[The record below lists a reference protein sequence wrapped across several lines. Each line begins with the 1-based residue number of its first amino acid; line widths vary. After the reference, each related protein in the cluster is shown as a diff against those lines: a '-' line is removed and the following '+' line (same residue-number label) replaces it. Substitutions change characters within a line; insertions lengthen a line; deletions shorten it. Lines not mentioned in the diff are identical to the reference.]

1 MSSKSFLTIDMGAG
15 TLRAAEFEPTAEG
28 GVRLLRFGVKAM
40 GLEGSSERA
49 RPKALDKAA
58 QELWEEAGFTAKRG
72 LVAAPGFQVLSK
84 PIRLPAIDKTKVAQ
98 LIKFEAQQNIPFPL
112 EEAAWDHYTMGVAK
126 SGEIEVLLSAL
137 KSEVADGMI
146 KVAKTQGVNVEL
158 VDTAQAALVNAYQY
172 SYGDLEGC
180 SLVLDIGAKTTHAL
194 FFEGE
199 KFFIRTINIGANSIT
214 QEFATETKIRFSQ
227 AEEIKLQKGLVG
239 LGGAYAE
246 SEDPHEAALSKIARQ
261 VMTRLHVQV
270 NQTLQFW
277 QKQQGGGNP
286 VRVFLHGGATI
297 MPYLPEFLAEKLS
310 VPIEYFNP
318 FIGVEIDQESVDVA
332 ELEKVGH
339 AFGQLVGLAIREVA
353 NCPLEMNLMPSTA
366 RLQQD
371 VDRKR
376 PYFYGAAACLVAAVW
391 MGVYFN
397 KTVHS
402 AQDAENIELASLV
415 ERYSLPESK
424 LSTEVGKL
432 ETLKTEA
439 DQFNKWIGERFL
451 WADVLQAVRQSMI
464 TTEKRMR
471 QSTGSQVG
479 VWVAAF
485 NQVDADEGY
494 EDAVGSIYG
503 MGMMGGMGMGGMMGM
518 PGMMPYGMGGMGMPG
533 MNPYGMGMPG
543 GGTKPAGEPGNP
555 VGMNPYGN
563 PMMGNPMMMGGM
575 YGMGGMMMGD
585 TNNVKVVG
593 SKDKPL
599 KVVCKAIDMRDVDP
613 TANNR
618 LITELVQQVKNK
630 GLFDYNET
638 KPRELDET
646 ERMELADLRDDKSE
660 EEGKARLKTYLFGL
674 NLVLREPIEL

>member
-1 MSSKSFLTIDMGAG
+1 MGAG

-28 GVRLLRFGVKAM
+28 GVRLLRFGVKSM

-286 VRVFLHGGATI
+286 VRVFLHGGATL

-310 VPIEYFNP
+310 MPIEYFNP
-318 FIGVEIDQESVDVA
+318 FIGVEIDQDTVDVA
-332 ELEKVGH
+332 ELERVGH
-339 AFGQLVGLAIREVA
+339 TFGQIVGLAIREVA
-353 NCPLEMNLMPSTA
+353 NCPLEMNLMPGTA

-371 VDRKR
+371 LDRKK

-391 MGVYFN
+391 LGVYFN
-397 KTVHS
+397 NTVHS
-402 AQDAENIELASLV
+402 AQEQERVELKELNETYKGPHGDIEA
-415 ERYSLPESK
+415 
-424 LSTEVGKL
+424 EVGKL
-432 ETLKTEA
+432 ETLKSEA

-451 WADVLQAVRQSMI
+451 WADVLKAVRQAMI
-464 TTEKRMR
+464 TTEKEMHDFTREK
-471 QSTGSQVG
+471 VG
-479 VWVAAF
+479 VWVVAF

-494 EDAVGSIYG
+494 EDSV
-503 MGMMGGMGMGGMMGM
+503 
-518 PGMMPYGMGGMGMPG
+518 
-533 MNPYGMGMPG
+533 
-543 GGTKPAGEPGNP
+543 
-555 VGMNPYGN
+555 V
-563 PMMGNPMMMGGM
+563 GM
-575 YGMGGMMMGD
+575 YG
-585 TNNVKVVG
+585 TV
-593 SKDKPL
+593 SYTHL
-599 KVVCKAIDMRDVDP
+599 TLP
-613 TANNR
+613 T
-618 LITELVQQVKNK
+618 TPYV
-630 GLFDYNET
+630 
-638 KPRELDET
+638 
-646 ERMELADLRDDKSE
+646 
-660 EEGKARLKTYLFGL
+660 
-674 NLVLREPIEL
+674 

>member
-49 RPKALDKAA
+49 RPKALEKAA

-126 SGEIEVLLSAL
+126 SGEVEVLLSAL

-146 KVAKTQGVNVEL
+146 KVAKAQGVNVEL
-158 VDTAQAALVNAYQY
+158 VDTAQAALVNAFRY

-277 QKQQGGGNP
+277 QKQQGGSSP

-318 FIGVEIDQESVDVA
+318 FIGVEIDQDTVDVA
-332 ELEKVGH
+332 GLEKAGH
-339 AFGQLVGLAIREVA
+339 AFGQIVGLAIREVA
-353 NCPLEMNLMPSTA
+353 NCPLEMNLMPGTA

-371 VDRKR
+371 LDRKKK
-376 PYFYGAAACLVAAVW
+376 YFYAAAACLVAAVW
-391 MGVYFN
+391 LGVFFN

-402 AQDAENIELASLV
+402 AQQQEIDELAGLIV
-415 ERYSLPESK
+415 KYEGPHR
-424 LSTEVGKL
+424 KL
-432 ETLKTEA
+432 ERKVGDLKNQKKEA
-439 DQFNKWIGERFL
+439 DKFNEWIGERFL
-451 WADVLQAVRQSMI
+451 WADVLQALRQSMI
-464 TTEKRMR
+464 TTEFKMR
-471 QSTGSQVG
+471 SSTGSQVG

-485 NQVDADEGY
+485 NQVDADEMDY
-494 EDAVGSIYG
+494 EAAYG
-503 MGMMGGMGMGGMMGM
+503 GMMGMGGMGMGMM
-518 PGMMPYGMGGMGMPG
+518 PGMMPGMMGM
-533 MNPYGMGMPG
+533 YGMGMGPG
-543 GGTKPAGEPGNP
+543 MMGPGMGSMPVGGAPQGGAGEPGNP
-555 VGMNPYGN
+555 GMGMNPYG
-563 PMMGNPMMMGGM
+563 
-575 YGMGGMMMGD
+575 
-585 TNNVKVVG
+585 
-593 SKDKPL
+593 
-599 KVVCKAIDMRDVDP
+599 
-613 TANNR
+613 
-618 LITELVQQVKNK
+618 
-630 GLFDYNET
+630 
-638 KPRELDET
+638 
-646 ERMELADLRDDKSE
+646 
-660 EEGKARLKTYLFGL
+660 
-674 NLVLREPIEL
+674 

>member
-1 MSSKSFLTIDMGAG
+1 MGAG

-28 GVRLLRFGVKAM
+28 GVRLLRFGVKPM

-49 RPKALDKAA
+49 RPKAMEKAA
-58 QELWEEAGFTAKRG
+58 QELWNEAGFTATRG

-126 SGEIEVLLSAL
+126 SGEVEVLLSAL

-146 KVAKTQGVNVEL
+146 KVAKAQGVNVEV
-158 VDTAQAALVNAYQY
+158 VDTAQAALVNAFRFN
-172 SYGDLEGC
+172 YGDLEGC
-180 SLVLDIGAKTTHAL
+180 SVVLDIGAKTTHVL

-214 QEFATETKIRFSQ
+214 QEFATETKMRFSE
-227 AEEIKLQKGLVG
+227 AEAIKLQKGLVG

-277 QKQQGGGNP
+277 QKQQGGSNP

-297 MPYLPEFLAEKLS
+297 MPYLPEFFAEKLS

-464 TTEKRMR
+464 TTEMKMR

-518 PGMMPYGMGGMGMPG
+518 PGMMPYGMGMGMPG
-533 MNPYGMGMPG
+533 MMPYGMGMPG

-555 VGMNPYGN
+555 AGMNPYGN

>member
-1 MSSKSFLTIDMGAG
+1 MGAG

-28 GVRLLRFGVKAM
+28 GVRLLRFGVKPM

-49 RPKALDKAA
+49 RPKAMEKAA
-58 QELWEEAGFTAKRG
+58 QELWNEAGFTATRG

-126 SGEIEVLLSAL
+126 SGEVEVLLSAL
-137 KSEVADGMI
+137 KSEAADGMI
-146 KVAKTQGVNVEL
+146 KVAKAQGVKVEL
-158 VDTAQAALVNAYQY
+158 VDTAQAALVNAFRFN
-172 SYGDLEGC
+172 YGDLEGC
-180 SLVLDIGAKTTHAL
+180 SVVLDIGAKTTHAL

-214 QEFATETKIRFSQ
+214 QEFATETKMRFSE
-227 AEEIKLQKGLVG
+227 AEAIKLQKGLVG

-277 QKQQGGGNP
+277 QKQQGGSNP

-297 MPYLPEFLAEKLS
+297 MPYLPEFFAEKLS
-310 VPIEYFNP
+310 MPIEYFNP

>member
-28 GVRLLRFGVKAM
+28 GVRLLRFGVKPL

-49 RPKALDKAA
+49 RPKALEKAA
-58 QELWEEAGFTAKRG
+58 QELWEETGFTAKRG
-72 LVAAPGFQVLSK
+72 LMAAPGFQVLSK

-137 KSEVADGMI
+137 KSEVAEGMI
-146 KVAKTQGVNVEL
+146 KVAKAQGTNVGL
-158 VDTAQAALVNAYQY
+158 VDTAQAALVNAFRYNY
-172 SYGDLEGC
+172 DDIEGC

-214 QEFATETKIRFSQ
+214 QEFATETKMRFSQ

-246 SEDPHEAALSKIARQ
+246 PDDPHEAALSKIARQ
-261 VMTRLHVQV
+261 VLTRLHVQI

-277 QKQQGGGNP
+277 QKQQGGSNP

-318 FIGVEIDQESVDVA
+318 FVGVEIDQDTVDVA
-332 ELEKVGH
+332 VLEKVGH
-339 AFGQLVGLAIREVA
+339 TFGQIVGLAIREVA
-353 NCPLEMNLMPSTA
+353 NCPLEMNLMPGTA
-366 RLQQD
+366 RIQQD
-371 VDRKR
+371 LDRKK
-376 PYFYGAAACLVAAVW
+376 PYFYGAAACLVGAMW
-391 MGVYFN
+391 IGVYFN
-397 KTVHS
+397 NTVNS
-402 AQDAENIELASLV
+402 AQLEEIAALEIENQKYEGPSADISQ
-415 ERYSLPESK
+415 ES
-424 LSTEVGKL
+424 GKL

-439 DQFNKWIGERFL
+439 DQFNKWISERFL

-464 TTEKRMR
+464 KTELEMR
-471 QSTGSQVG
+471 QFTGENAG

-494 EDAVGSIYG
+494 EDSM
-503 MGMMGGMGMGGMMGM
+503 MGMYGGGMGMGMGGMGMMGM
-518 PGMMPYGMGGMGMPG
+518 NPMMMQMYGMGGMGPG
-533 MNPYGMGMPG
+533 GMPPGGTMPAG
-543 GGTKPAGEPGNP
+543 GGGEPGNP
-555 VGMNPYGN
+555 IGGMGMN
-563 PMMGNPMMMGGM
+563 PMMGMGGM
-575 YGMGGMMMGD
+575 YGMGGMGMGMMGMMGAD

-593 SKDKPL
+593 SVEKPL

-618 LITELVQQVKNK
+618 LITVLVQHVRNT
-630 GLFDYNET
+630 GLFDYKET
-638 KPRELDET
+638 KPRDLEED
-646 ERMELADLRDDKSE
+646 ERMGLDDVQGDKE
-660 EEGKARLKTYLFGL
+660 EEAKARLRTYLFGMD
-674 NLVLREPIEL
+674 LVLREPIEL